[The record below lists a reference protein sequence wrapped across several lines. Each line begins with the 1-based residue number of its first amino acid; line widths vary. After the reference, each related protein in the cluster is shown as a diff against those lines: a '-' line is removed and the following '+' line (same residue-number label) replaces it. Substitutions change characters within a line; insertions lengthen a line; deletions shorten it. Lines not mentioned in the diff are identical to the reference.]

1 MGEKYDSCYYDDGP
15 SPILTR
21 VRRLSDPSGPGF
33 PPVQYGQMRQWG
45 DEGKLA
51 LGSYLDRPSAT
62 IRQVASQASEQ
73 LRAAGADSGA
83 RLAAGHQAFD
93 TLNEGLQQIQ
103 LQGAQSDMT
112 LSMLDHEPDV
122 PSGELAQIARGSA
135 RKTKQAVGEHLG
147 LLDQVINDVLTS
159 TEDGALNAVGAQ
171 AEAAVNRIGQAAYTG
186 AANLSNAILRR
197 GMGDVAGTTG
207 PAA

>member
-15 SPILTR
+15 PPILTR
-21 VRRLSDPSGPGF
+21 IRRLSDPSGPGF
-33 PPVQYGQMRQWG
+33 PPVQYSLMRQWG

-51 LGSYLDRPSAT
+51 LGDYLDRPSAS

-73 LRAAGADSGA
+73 LQAAGTDSGA
-83 RLAAGHQAFD
+83 RLVAGQQAVD

-103 LQGAQSDMT
+103 LQGAQGNMA

-122 PSGELAQIARGSA
+122 PSEELARVARGSA
-135 RKTKQAVGEHLG
+135 RKTKQAVSEQLG
-147 LLDQVINDVLTS
+147 LLDQVINDVLNS
-159 TEDGALNAVGAQ
+159 AEDSALNAIGAQ
-171 AEAAVNRIGQAAYTG
+171 AEAAVNRIGQAGYAG
-186 AANLSNAILRR
+186 AANLSNAMLRR
-197 GMGDVAGTTG
+197 GMGDVPGTTG